1 MNPDTTTETPVSYT
15 VPASTIPQSVMKL
28 NPEWLITL
36 ALCFFL
42 GMLGVHRFYNGK
54 IGTGILMI
62 VTFGG
67 LGIWAFIDFII
78 VLFGKFTHKNGTV
91 ISVRIPA

>member
-1 MNPDTTTETPVSYT
+1 MNPNNSTETPITYT
-15 VPASTIPQSVMKL
+15 VPSNSPAGTLKL

-67 LGIWAFIDFII
+67 LGIWAFIDLII
-78 VLFGKFTHKNGTV
+78 VAFGKFTHKNGTV
-91 ISVRIPA
+91 ITIRIPA